1 MKPIR
6 VGLLGLGTV
15 GQGVARILSA
25 NAAEIERRTGR
36 AIEVTRAS
44 VRNVGKA
51 EALELG
57 IDITTDS
64 ASIVNDPDIDIV
76 CEVMGGE
83 DPALSL
89 LNTAIENGKHCL
101 LYTSDAADE

>member
-1 MKPIR
+1 MSVCWALAP
-6 VGLLGLGTV
+6 

-89 LNTAIENGKHCL
+89 LKLPSRTASMSL
-101 LYTSDAADE
+101 QPTRR